1 MVSNFCS
8 KFSLSVLIDKKESME
23 EIASRVEMMVVNSS
37 MMVCSKTVRQMQRSN
52 DKETKPEQV
61 SRCPQDMLGG
71 FIGHAV
77 AEIDP
82 G

>member
-1 MVSNFCS
+1 MFQI
-8 KFSLSVLIDKKESME
+8 LIISPDRQERKYGRDCEQGRDDGRQL
-23 EIASRVEMMVVNSS
+23 INDGLL
-37 MMVCSKTVRQMQRSN
+37 KTVRQMQRSN

-71 FIGHAV
+71 FIGHADEEIV
-77 AEIDP
+77 A